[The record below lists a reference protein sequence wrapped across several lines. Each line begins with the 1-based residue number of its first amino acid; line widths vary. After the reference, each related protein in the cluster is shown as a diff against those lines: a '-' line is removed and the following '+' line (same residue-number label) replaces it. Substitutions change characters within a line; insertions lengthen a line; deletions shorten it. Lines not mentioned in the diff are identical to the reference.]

1 MKIPLSTKERGEVN
15 FKLTNISGTASNGR
29 CVPENPINPII
40 VNLCARSAHIRPF
53 TTIRSQ
59 SVICRLF
66 SASLAARS
74 LATFCA
80 GVSVDGGDEDCGVVK
95 DGLGLGMRL

>member
-1 MKIPLSTKERGEVN
+1 M
-15 FKLTNISGTASNGR
+15 TNISGDSFQMGD
-29 CVPENPINPII
+29 CVLEININPII
-40 VNLCARSAHIRPF
+40 VYLCARSAHIRPF

-80 GVSVDGGDEDCGVVK
+80 GVSVDGGDEDCGVVAE
-95 DGLGLGMRL
+95 DGFGLGMRL